1 VHKRKAS
8 TIREPS
14 MAVKALVTELAWPI
28 TRCQIIVDA
37 TCFHQPESCLIDRVA
52 SPRCSSLISAH
63 SLIGSRSRWHRQCRR
78 TLLRAR
84 ALRDKPCSAERSFF
98 KAARSRLFA

>member
-1 VHKRKAS
+1 MVMVHKRKAS

-37 TCFHQPESCLIDRVA
+37 T
-52 SPRCSSLISAH
+52 LISAH